1 MWQIL
6 GLVIALVSLIILV
19 FKKVPTVVA
28 VIIASLIGGVLNG
41 LDPWFSLNALATG
54 TGNTFASYFY
64 IVFLATVYGELMSSA
79 GCANTIS
86 NTLIKVFGIKRVVLV
101 VILTTALLVYG
112 GVTAIVVCFT
122 IAPIGLSLIKKANI
136 SKKYLPAMIAFG
148 QATFALAALPG
159 APQLNNL
166 IPSEVL
172 HTSSTAGALLGFIG
186 AFVMFALGYCYLSIR
201 VNNSIKKGEHFED
214 ELVKP
219 GSLKIMDE
227 KDCPTVVQ
235 GFLPL
240 IILIGLYLLFD
251 RVTIFGYSFKASGT
265 YSSVSTAMFISIIY
279 LVVLG
284 FATGKKKETI
294 ATIKQGCVD
303 WIKPLLNFSM
313 IVGFGSV
320 IKITTGFNNLVD
332 FALSLDI
339 NGYISAAVSVCM
351 LAGVTGSASGGIKI
365 ALSSEILVNS
375 WLSSGLNVNALHR
388 IISISSCGLDSLP
401 HCGGVLATLDA
412 CNENHSRSYWDIF
425 VVTVI
430 VPIIATVV
438 VVALAIL
445 NIGC

>member
-6 GLVIALVSLIILV
+6 GLVVALVSLILLV
-19 FKKVPTVVA
+19 FKKLPTVAA
-28 VIIASLIGGVLNG
+28 VIIASLIAGVLNG
-41 LDPWFSLNALATG
+41 LDPWVSLNALASG
-54 TGNTFASYFY
+54 TGSTFASYFY
-64 IVFLATVYGELMSSA
+64 IVFLATIYGELMSST

-86 NTLIKVFGIKRVVLV
+86 NTLIKLFGIKRVVLV
-101 VILTTALLVYG
+101 IILTTALLVYG

-122 IAPIGLSLIKKANI
+122 IAPIGLSLLKQANI
-136 SKKYLPAMIAFG
+136 SKKYLPAIIAFG

-159 APQLNNL
+159 SPQLNNL

-172 HTSSTAGALLGFIG
+172 HTSSTAGALLGII
-186 AFVMFALGYCYLSIR
+186 AAIIMFVLGYGYLSIR

-219 GSLKIMDE
+219 GSLKMMDE
-227 KDCPTVVQ
+227 KECPSVVQ

-240 IILIGLYLLFD
+240 VILMVLYLIFD
-251 RVTIFGYSFKASGT
+251 RVTIFGYSFRSTGT
-265 YSSVSTAMFISIIY
+265 YSAVSTAMFIAIVY
-279 LVVLG
+279 LVILG
-284 FATGKKKETI
+284 FSKGKKQETVD
-294 ATIKQGCVD
+294 TLKMGCVD

-320 IKITTGFNNLVD
+320 IKITPGFNNLVD
-332 FALSLDI
+332 LALSMNI
-339 NGYISAAVSVCM
+339 NGYISAAISVCM

-365 ALSSEILVNS
+365 ALSSEALVNS
-375 WLSSGLNVNALHR
+375 WLNSGLNINALHR

-401 HCGGVLATLDA
+401 HCGGILATLDV

-430 VPIIATVV
+430 VPIITTVIIV
-438 VVALAIL
+438 ILAMC